1 MTTEAKVA
9 DHYTRGSLENMILQA
24 MERAGKDPAN
34 LTVQDLAPIDEFHV
48 EGLEATQ
55 ALAAQMS
62 LQPGMRLLDV
72 GSGIGG
78 PARYFAAAH
87 GCKVTGIDLTDEFVQ
102 VAKRLTQLVKLHDRV
117 EFRQASALDLP
128 FQKETFDRAS
138 MIHVG
143 MNIADKAG
151 VYREVRRVMKPSG
164 VFALFDI
171 VRSADGELRYPVPW
185 ALSDDTS
192 FVAKAAEYRE
202 ALDQAG
208 FRVIQERDRRD
219 SAIAFTRRMMART
232 AQNGPPIL
240 GLQLLMGN
248 QTCEM
253 LKNVLAMMEQ
263 GILSPLEIYAEANG
277 QTADR
282 TPTPQA

>member
-1 MTTEAKVA
+1 MTTEVKVA
-9 DHYTRGSLENMILQA
+9 DHYTTGRLENIILEA
-24 MERAGKDPAN
+24 MQRAGKDPAK
-34 LTVQDLAPIDEFHV
+34 LTLQDLAPIDEFHV

-55 ALAAQMS
+55 DLAAQLS

-72 GSGIGG
+72 GCGIGG

-102 VAKRLTQLVKLHDRV
+102 VARRLTQLVKLHDRV

-128 FQKETFDRAS
+128 FENGIFDRAS

-151 VYREVRRVMKPSG
+151 VYREVRRVMKAEG
-164 VFALFDI
+164 IFVVFDI

-185 ALSDDTS
+185 AQSEETS
-192 FVAKAAEYRE
+192 FVAKPREYRD
-202 ALDQAG
+202 ALVQAG
-208 FRVIQERDRRD
+208 FRVVQERDRRD

-240 GLQLLMGN
+240 GLQLLMGK
-248 QTCEM
+248 QTGEM
-253 LKNVLAMMEQ
+253 LNNVLVMMEQ
-263 GILSPLEIYAEANG
+263 GILSPLEICAQANG
-277 QTADR
+277 RAADR
-282 TPTPQA
+282 IPHG

>member
-1 MTTEAKVA
+1 MTTEVKVA
-9 DHYTRGSLENMILQA
+9 DHYTSGRLENIILEA
-24 MERAGKDPAN
+24 MQRAGKDPAK
-34 LTVQDLAPIDEFHV
+34 LTLQDLAPIDEFHV

-55 ALAAQMS
+55 DLAAQMS

-102 VAKRLTQLVKLHDRV
+102 VARRLTLLVKLHDQV

-128 FQKETFDRAS
+128 FENDTFDRAS

-151 VYREVRRVMKPSG
+151 VYREVRRVMKADG
-164 VFALFDI
+164 VFVVFDI

-185 ALSDDTS
+185 AQSPETS
-192 FVAKAAEYRE
+192 FVAKPEEYRD
-202 ALDQAG
+202 ALVQAG
-208 FRVIQERDRRD
+208 FRVVQERDRRQ
-219 SAIAFTRRMMART
+219 SAIAFTRRMMARA

-240 GLQLLMGN
+240 GLQLLMGK
-248 QTCEM
+248 QTGEM
-253 LKNVLAMMEQ
+253 LNNVLVMMEQ
-263 GILSPLEIYAEANG
+263 GILLPLEIYAQANG
-277 QTADR
+277 HTADR
-282 TPTPQA
+282 IPKP

>member
-1 MTTEAKVA
+1 MTTEVKVA
-9 DHYTRGSLENMILQA
+9 DHYTTGRLENIILEA
-24 MERAGKDPAN
+24 MQRAGKDPAK
-34 LTVQDLAPIDEFHV
+34 LTLQDLAPIDEFHV

-55 ALAAQMS
+55 DLAAQLS

-72 GSGIGG
+72 GCGIGG

-102 VAKRLTQLVKLHDRV
+102 VARRLTQLVKLHDRV

-128 FQKETFDRAS
+128 FENGIFDRAS

-151 VYREVRRVMKPSG
+151 VYREVRRVMKAEG
-164 VFALFDI
+164 IFVVFDI

-185 ALSDDTS
+185 AQSEETS
-192 FVAKAAEYRE
+192 FVAKPREYRD
-202 ALDQAG
+202 ALVQAG
-208 FRVIQERDRRD
+208 FRVVQERDRRD

-240 GLQLLMGN
+240 GLQLLMGKR
-248 QTCEM
+248 TGEM
-253 LKNVLAMMEQ
+253 LNNVLVMMEQ
-263 GILSPLEIYAEANG
+263 GILSPLEICAQANG
-277 QTADR
+277 RAADR
-282 TPTPQA
+282 IPHG

>member
-1 MTTEAKVA
+1 MTTEVKVA
-9 DHYTRGSLENMILQA
+9 DHYTTGRLENIILEA
-24 MERAGKDPAN
+24 MQRAGKDPAN
-34 LTVQDLAPIDEFHV
+34 LTLQDLAPIDEFHV

-55 ALAAQMS
+55 ALAEQMR

-117 EFRQASALDLP
+117 EFRQASALELP
-128 FQKETFDRAS
+128 FENGIFDRAS

-151 VYREVRRVMKPSG
+151 VYREVRRVMKAEG
-164 VFALFDI
+164 IFVVFDI

-185 ALSDDTS
+185 AQGEETS
-192 FVAKAAEYRE
+192 FVAKPREYRD
-202 ALDQAG
+202 ALVQAG
-208 FRVIQERDRRD
+208 FRVVQERDRRD
-219 SAIAFTRRMMART
+219 SAIAFTRRIMART

-240 GLQLLMGN
+240 GLQLLMGK
-248 QTCEM
+248 QTGEM
-253 LKNVLAMMEQ
+253 LNNVLVMMEQ
-263 GILSPLEIYAEANG
+263 GILSPLEIYAQANG
-277 QTADR
+277 RAADR
-282 TPTPQA
+282 NPQG

>member
-1 MTTEAKVA
+1 MTTEVKVA
-9 DHYTRGSLENMILQA
+9 DHYTTGRLENIILEA
-24 MERAGKDPAN
+24 MQRAGKDPAN
-34 LTVQDLAPIDEFHV
+34 LTLRDLAPIDEFHV

-55 ALAAQMS
+55 ALAEQMR

-78 PARYFAAAH
+78 PARYFAEAH

-117 EFRQASALDLP
+117 EFRQASALELP
-128 FQKETFDRAS
+128 FENGIFDRAS

-151 VYREVRRVMKPSG
+151 VYREVRRVMKAEG
-164 VFALFDI
+164 IFVVFDI

-185 ALSDDTS
+185 AQGEETS
-192 FVAKAAEYRE
+192 FVAKPREYRD
-202 ALDQAG
+202 ALVQAG
-208 FRVIQERDRRD
+208 FRVVQERDRRD

-240 GLQLLMGN
+240 GLQLLMGK
-248 QTCEM
+248 QTGEM
-253 LKNVLAMMEQ
+253 LNNVLVMMEQ
-263 GILSPLEIYAEANG
+263 GILSPLEIYAQANG
-277 QTADR
+277 RAADR
-282 TPTPQA
+282 IPQG

>member
-9 DHYTRGSLENMILQA
+9 GHYTTGSLQNIILQA
-24 MERAGKDPAN
+24 MQRAGKDPEK
-34 LTVQDLAPIDEFHV
+34 LTLQDLAPIDEFHV
-48 EGLEATQ
+48 EGLEATE

-102 VAKRLTQLVKLHDRV
+102 VAKRLTQLVKLQDRV
-117 EFRQASALDLP
+117 EFRQGSALDLP
-128 FQKETFDRAS
+128 FEKDTFDRAS

-151 VYREVRRVMKPSG
+151 VYREVRRVIKPG
-164 VFALFDI
+164 GIFALFDI
-171 VRSADGELRYPVPW
+171 VRSSDGELRYPVPW
-185 ALSDDTS
+185 ALSEDTS
-192 FVAKAAEYRE
+192 FVAKPAEYRE

-208 FRVIQERDRRD
+208 FRVVQERDRRE
-219 SAIAFTRRMMART
+219 SAVAFTRRMMART

-248 QTCEM
+248 QAGEM
-253 LKNVLAMMEQ
+253 LKNVLVLMEQ
-263 GILSPLEIYAEANG
+263 GILSPVEIYAEANG
-277 QTADR
+277 
-282 TPTPQA
+282 

>member
-1 MTTEAKVA
+1 MTTEVKVA
-9 DHYTRGSLENMILQA
+9 DHYTRGSLESIILQA
-24 MERAGKDPAN
+24 MQRAGKDPAK
-34 LTVQDLAPIDEFHV
+34 LTLQDLAPIDEFHV
-48 EGLEATQ
+48 EGLEATR
-55 ALAAQMS
+55 ALAEQMR

-102 VAKRLTQLVKLHDRV
+102 VAKRLTQLVQLHDRV

-128 FQKETFDRAS
+128 FEKDTFDRAS

-151 VYREVRRVMKPSG
+151 VYREVRRVMKPGG
-164 VFALFDI
+164 VFAVFDI

-185 ALSDDTS
+185 AQSEETS
-192 FVAKAAEYRE
+192 FVAKPEAYRD
-202 ALDQAG
+202 ALTQAG
-208 FRVIQERDRRD
+208 FQVVQERDRRD
-219 SAIAFTRRMMART
+219 SAIAFTNRTMART

-240 GLQLLMGN
+240 GLQLLMGK
-248 QTCEM
+248 QTGEM
-253 LKNVLAMMEQ
+253 LKNVLVMMEQ
-263 GILSPLEIYAEANG
+263 GILSPLEIYAQANG
-277 QTADR
+277 QAAGR
-282 TPTPQA
+282 IPQG

>member
-9 DHYTRGSLENMILQA
+9 GHYTRGSLENIILQA
-24 MERAGKDPAN
+24 MQRAGKDPAK

-55 ALAAQMS
+55 TLATQMG
-62 LQPGMRLLDV
+62 LQPGMHLLDV

-78 PARYFAAAH
+78 PARYFAAVH

-102 VAKRLTQLVKLHDRV
+102 VAKRLTQLVKLHDQV

-128 FQKETFDRAS
+128 FEKDTFDRAS

-143 MNIADKAG
+143 MNIPDKAG
-151 VYREVRRVMKPSG
+151 VYREVRRVMKRGG

-185 ALSDDTS
+185 AQSEDTS
-192 FVAKAAEYRE
+192 FVAKPEQYRE
-202 ALDQAG
+202 ALALAG
-208 FRVIQERDRRD
+208 FQVVQERDRRE
-219 SAIAFTRRMMART
+219 SAIAFTKRMMART

-248 QTCEM
+248 QTGEM
-253 LKNVLAMMEQ
+253 LMNILALMEQ
-263 GILSPLEIYAEANG
+263 GILSPLEIYAEANS
-277 QTADR
+277 
-282 TPTPQA
+282 QA

>member
-1 MTTEAKVA
+1 MTTEVKVA
-9 DHYTRGSLENMILQA
+9 DHYTTGRLENIILEA
-24 MERAGKDPAN
+24 MQRAGKDPAN
-34 LTVQDLAPIDEFHV
+34 LTLQDLAPIDEFHV

-55 ALAAQMS
+55 ALAEQMR

-117 EFRQASALDLP
+117 EFRQASALELP
-128 FQKETFDRAS
+128 FENGIFDRAS

-151 VYREVRRVMKPSG
+151 VYREVRRVMKAEG
-164 VFALFDI
+164 IFVVFDI

-185 ALSDDTS
+185 AQGEETS
-192 FVAKAAEYRE
+192 FVAKPREYRD
-202 ALDQAG
+202 ALVQAG
-208 FRVIQERDRRD
+208 FRVVQERDRRD

-240 GLQLLMGN
+240 GLQLLMGK
-248 QTCEM
+248 QTGEM
-253 LKNVLAMMEQ
+253 LNNVLVMMEQ
-263 GILSPLEIYAEANG
+263 GILSPLEIYAQANG
-277 QTADR
+277 RAADR
-282 TPTPQA
+282 IPQG